1 MGQPRGGRAGAGE
14 PGGAGE
20 WAPIRLTVRRVR
32 LRALAGT
39 GLVVGLAASVLPA
52 ILLGALGVALARR
65 FWLTLDAWTPW
76 RPWPADERIMG
87 IRLPNIEYRPREAL
101 HVEGVYRQLAPV
113 AHHPFASALLLTLA
127 LIALG
132 GLLGACA
139 LWVGGLAYN
148 RLARVT
154 GGIQL
159 EATAPR
165 DARAARRQRLAG
177 REEARD
183 DIELRW
189 E

>member
-1 MGQPRGGRAGAGE
+1 MGQPRGGRAWTGE

-20 WAPIRLTVRRVR
+20 WTPIRLTVRRVR

-39 GLVVGLAASVLPA
+39 GLVVGLAAGVPPA
-52 ILLGALGVALARR
+52 VVVSALGVALVRR

-87 IRLPNIEYRPREAL
+87 IRLPDIEYRPREAL
-101 HVEGVYRQLAPV
+101 HVEGLYHQLAPV
-113 AHHPFASALLLTLA
+113 AHHPFVSAVLLALA

-139 LWVGGLAYN
+139 FCAGGLAYN
-148 RLARVT
+148 RLARLT

-159 EATAPR
+159 EATVPPG
-165 DARAARRQRLAG
+165 ARAARRRRLPG
-177 REEARD
+177 GEDERD
-183 DIELRW
+183 DVELRW